1 MRAIDLRYLER
12 WVAAPRKP
20 ALVQMGVDEIHLGKK
35 QKFINVVSNLD
46 ASEPVWFGRERK
58 KETLVELEWAL

>member
-1 MRAIDLRYLER
+1 
-12 WVAAPRKP
+12 
-20 ALVQMGVDEIHLGKK
+20 MGVDEIHLGKK

-58 KETLVELEWAL
+58 KETLVELDRGRWTQDCSVICLSANETNC